1 MDGYKRKT
9 KKTKNALVLVM
20 CVWMHDYY
28 KIEDEREKEG
38 EEEFFFCWVGESWSL
53 FYGCGIHKQINKF
66 QPWC

>member
-1 MDGYKRKT
+1 
-9 KKTKNALVLVM
+9 M